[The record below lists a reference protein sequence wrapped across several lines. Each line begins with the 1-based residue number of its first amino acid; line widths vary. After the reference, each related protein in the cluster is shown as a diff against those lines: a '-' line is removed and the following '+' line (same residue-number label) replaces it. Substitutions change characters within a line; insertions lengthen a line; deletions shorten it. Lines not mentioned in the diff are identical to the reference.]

1 MIWLHVYAVTVV
13 VGNKSLRN
21 IAEFK
26 VLGNACLSTS
36 GSYFDSPYSSQNN
49 PQTGFI

>member
-1 MIWLHVYAVTVV
+1 MVWLHECAVTVV
-13 VGNKSLRN
+13 IDNESFRN
-21 IAEFK
+21 IAKFK

-36 GSYFDSPYSSQNN
+36 GDYFDNPYSSQNN